1 MVKKLSL
8 EVEPDIDFLLLGMVS
23 DERFS
28 RLAWLMNKHCDAN
41 FFRTENL
48 ELPDFNPVA
57 ETEFA
62 RMEYE
67 DEVNHLQFTLLA
79 NKSEQNF
86 LAPELAKFDCLLV
99 IRGGIDMFDLNEFF
113 TKIRQ
118 ISAIRL
124 VAEIEQIKLKQKL
137 SWIL

>member
-1 MVKKLSL
+1 LKKLSL
-8 EVEPDIDFLLLGMVS
+8 EVEPDIDFLLVGMVI
-23 DERFS
+23 DERIS
-28 RLAWLMNKHCDAN
+28 RLAWLLNTHCEAN

-79 NKSEQNF
+79 NKSEHHF
-86 LAPELAKFDCLLV
+86 LAPDLARFDYLLV
-99 IRGGIDMFDLNEFF
+99 IRGGIDMFDLNEYFS
-113 TKIRQ
+113 KIRQ
-118 ISAIRL
+118 ITELRL
-124 VAEIEQIKLKQKL
+124 VAAIEQIKLKQKL